1 MRIKITEEQ
10 IGKVIKGLISMAGLK
25 GDGDCEIE
33 IGNSLLLYPQ
43 WMLDGDGSID
53 IYGIEIYKWA
63 SEEYL
68 QNGNP
73 DESYGDS
80 YIGEIEF

>member
-1 MRIKITEEQ
+1 MRLKITEEQ
-10 IGKVIKGLISMAGLK
+10 IGKVIKGLIQIAGLK
-25 GDGDCEIE
+25 GDEGCEIE

-43 WMLDGDGSID
+43 CMLNGDGSID
-53 IYGIEIYKWA
+53 ICGIEIYKWA

-68 QNGNP
+68 KNGNP